1 MSILSLTVYITYTLY
16 CIIWLILP
24 IKYDIQT
31 KNIFFEMNE
40 WINEYVHVM
49 ILDIP
54 FPELLEQ

>member
-1 MSILSLTVYITYTLY
+1 MSICHLQYISPYTLY

-31 KNIFFEMNE
+31 KNILFEMNE